1 MTPDVAALPARWW
14 SRPTEDER
22 AAWTAA
28 WPRAREA
35 AAALGLAADGVD
47 ELRLTLSAADGET
60 LLEEYERLFVG
71 PGRAPVPPYES
82 LWRADGPRRE
92 HGRLMGAPAADAVRL
107 YRALGLSLR
116 RDAHELP
123 DHVAV
128 EWEALAYALARDAR
142 EQAAALVQ
150 AHLALW
156 MPAFCAAVA
165 AAAEQPFYRAL
176 ALLTAAWTEALAR

>member
-1 MTPDVAALPARWW
+1 
-14 SRPTEDER
+14 EDER

-60 LLEEYERLFVG
+60 LLEEHE
-71 PGRAPVPPYES
+71 
-82 LWRADGPRRE
+82 
-92 HGRLMGAPAADAVRL
+92 RLMGAPAADAVRL